1 MSWLLDTCV
10 LSEYVRARPQAAV
23 IEWLDAQDESRLF
36 VSQLSLAELERG
48 VVKLRQTDKARA
60 RKLAQWLARL
70 EKRFAERTLSLDPTT
85 LRIWAQLCGEADAAG
100 QRIAALDAMLMA
112 TAQRHGL
119 TVVTRNVADFAR
131 YPLVFNPWVRP
142 D

>member
-85 LRIWAQLCGEADAAG
+85 LRIWAQLYGEADAAG

-131 YPLVFNPWVRP
+131 YALVFNPWVRP